1 MLKKIKDGIHLC
13 FSASSLAFVI
23 YASLSKAKIQMCDL
37 YGIWTFILP
46 SFSSPSLNLNM
57 PEPTD
62 KEPQETADSGI
73 MSKSKLLE
81 EQVGSN
87 VAVKCCLSMFL
98 HKCRSQS
105 SSSSLFFVNRLGASS
120 QKH

>member
-1 MLKKIKDGIHLC
+1 
-13 FSASSLAFVI
+13 
-23 YASLSKAKIQMCDL
+23 MCDL

-57 PEPTD
+57 SEPTD

-98 HKCRSQS
+98 HKCQFLQQFIFCQQTGSILS
-105 SSSSLFFVNRLGASS
+105 EALNHSKILIYHKPS
-120 QKH
+120 